1 MFKGNNANS
10 DENSV
15 ASSSSMFEQEEPDS
29 EETLPEAADSST
41 HPEKVRRRKEVY
53 VAFVTI
59 SVFLFS
65 KMFFMIK
72 YNYIMNKIQYRIIQI
87 LTKTY
92 CCSGSDLTLNE
103 GPGLIL
109 VCKR

>member
-15 ASSSSMFEQEEPDS
+15 ASSSSMFEHEEPDS

-53 VAFVTI
+53 V
-59 SVFLFS
+59 VFLSPFLV
-65 KMFFMIK
+65 KFF
-72 YNYIMNKIQYRIIQI
+72 NF
-87 LTKTY
+87 
-92 CCSGSDLTLNE
+92 
-103 GPGLIL
+103 
-109 VCKR
+109 VCFKNVFHSIFI